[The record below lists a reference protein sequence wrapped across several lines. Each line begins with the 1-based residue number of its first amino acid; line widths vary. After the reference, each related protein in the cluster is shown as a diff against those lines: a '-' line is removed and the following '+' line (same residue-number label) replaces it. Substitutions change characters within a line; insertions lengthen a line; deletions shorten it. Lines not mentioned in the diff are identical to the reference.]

1 MEEELK
7 RLQQQG
13 IISPVTHS
21 DWATPIVPISKPD
34 RSVRICGDYKVTVN
48 PAAKIDSY
56 PLPKIDDLFT
66 KIAGA
71 KIFPKLD
78 LAHAYQ
84 QLELT
89 EDAKRLTTINTHK
102 GLFQYNR
109 LPFGISSAPAIFQR
123 TLENLLADIPNVA
136 NYLDDI
142 LVAGRSKTEHLET
155 QHTVFNKLREA
166 GLTLKKS
173 KCHFGLKS
181 VSYLGHV
188 IDEYGLHP
196 STEKVKDIL
205 DALTPSNTKELRAFL
220 GLTNYYQKF
229 SPNLSCLLC
238 PLCRLLQEDT
248 PWIWTKIH
256 EVTFKKTKE
265 LFHFS
270 NLLVHF
276 DPEKPIIVTADAS
289 PYGLGAVLSHR
300 LDDDTEKP
308 IMFTSRTL
316 SPAELKYSQ
325 IEKEA
330 LAIIFAVKQFHQY
343 IHGQQFEIQSDHK
356 PLKFLFN
363 PLYAVIYIKLLSN
376 QR

>member
-1 MEEELK
+1 M
-7 RLQQQG
+7 
-13 IISPVTHS
+13 THS

-56 PLPKIDDLFT
+56 PIPKIDDLFT

-71 KIFPKLD
+71 KIFSKLD

-109 LPFGISSAPAIFQR
+109 LPFGISSAPAIFQH

-136 NYLDDI
+136 IYLDDI

-188 IDEYGLHP
+188 IDEHGLHP
-196 STEKVKDIL
+196 SPEKVKDIS
-205 DALTPSNTKELRAFL
+205 DAPTPSNTKEF
-220 GLTNYYQKF
+220 GH
-229 SPNLSCLLC
+229 S
-238 PLCRLLQEDT
+238 
-248 PWIWTKIH
+248 
-256 EVTFKKTKE
+256 
-265 LFHFS
+265 
-270 NLLVHF
+270 
-276 DPEKPIIVTADAS
+276 
-289 PYGLGAVLSHR
+289 
-300 LDDDTEKP
+300 LD
-308 IMFTSRTL
+308 
-316 SPAELKYSQ
+316 
-325 IEKEA
+325 
-330 LAIIFAVKQFHQY
+330 
-343 IHGQQFEIQSDHK
+343 
-356 PLKFLFN
+356 
-363 PLYAVIYIKLLSN
+363 
-376 QR
+376 